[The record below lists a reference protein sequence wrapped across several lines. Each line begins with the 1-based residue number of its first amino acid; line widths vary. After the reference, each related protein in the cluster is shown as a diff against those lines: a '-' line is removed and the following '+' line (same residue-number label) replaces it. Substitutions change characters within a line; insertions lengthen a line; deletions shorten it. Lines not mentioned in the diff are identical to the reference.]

1 MNVCTLGKG
10 DLEDLDMIVK
20 SVLRRE
26 GFHGRQSSDERLYT
40 KRKAGGTGLKSF
52 REVYDETK
60 TRVACYM
67 ATCTNEW
74 ICAVWKSEMQK
85 EHTSLK
91 QEAETVMRKVD
102 APVTFDQG
110 AVIISEN
117 RQTEW
122 KAGWQTLKEILAEG
136 QKRNKKRSFAE
147 KDFKAKYHHNMRRK
161 TMEG

>member
-1 MNVCTLGKG
+1 LKFDFI
-10 DLEDLDMIVK
+10 DLICCYPK
-20 SVLRRE
+20 YYN
-26 GFHGRQSSDERLYT
+26 ERLYT
-40 KRKAGGTGLKSF
+40 NRKAGSRGLKSF

-122 KAGWQTLKEILAEG
+122 KAGWQTLKEILAEEE
-136 QKRNKKRSFAE
+136 E
-147 KDFKAKYHHNMRRK
+147 K
-161 TMEG
+161 